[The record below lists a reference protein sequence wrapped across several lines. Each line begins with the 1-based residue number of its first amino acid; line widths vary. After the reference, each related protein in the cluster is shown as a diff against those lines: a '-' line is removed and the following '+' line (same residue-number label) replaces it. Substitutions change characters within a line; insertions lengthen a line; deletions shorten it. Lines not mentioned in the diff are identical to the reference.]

1 MSQTVDSPLVCPV
14 CREALH
20 NNDRSYYC
28 PQGHSFDIARQG
40 YVNLLLSHQRRS
52 KHPGDSKEMVKARRT
67 FLAGGHYLPI
77 YTTLEQLALKHLENI
92 DVNPSVQVAD
102 LGCGEGYYTHQ
113 LDKALRETLAEQNK
127 TCHTWGIDISK
138 DAIIDA
144 CKHSS
149 NVNWLIANLSQTPFS
164 DHSMDMITVLFCP
177 INVQELV
184 RLLKPG
190 GIFIFVKP
198 DAGHLI
204 QLREHI
210 YSDIKGQD
218 EKTAIE
224 KASGQ
229 PVNHPKLKLIDTQ
242 TLFHSISLDTPES
255 IQALFKMTPHY
266 WRSKPEK
273 HKKIE
278 QLSQLDTDISLNF
291 FCYQREH

>member
-14 CREALH
+14 CREALQ

-52 KHPGDSKEMVKARRT
+52 KHPGDSKEMIKARQA
-67 FLAGGHYLPI
+67 FLAEGHYLPI
-77 YTTLEQLALKHLENI
+77 YTALEQLALKHLKNVETNS
-92 DVNPSVQVAD
+92 PLQVAD

-113 LDKALRETLAEQNK
+113 LDKALRKVLTEHKNPLQ
-127 TCHTWGIDISK
+127 TWGIDISK
-138 DAIIDA
+138 DAIINA
-144 CKHSS
+144 CKHNSK
-149 NVNWLIANLSQTPFS
+149 VNWLIANLSQTPFA

-177 INVQELV
+177 INAQELV

-198 DAGHLI
+198 DAKHLI

-218 EKTAIE
+218 ENTAIE
-224 KASGQ
+224 KTTDN
-229 PVNHPKLKLIDTQ
+229 PVHHPQLKLIDTQ
-242 TLFHSISLDTPES
+242 ALFHSISLDTPES

-278 QLSQLDTDISLNF
+278 QLSQLDTDISLSF

>member
-14 CREALH
+14 CREALQ

-52 KHPGDSKEMVKARRT
+52 KHPGDSKEMIKARRT
-67 FLAGGHYLPI
+67 FLTEGHYLPI
-77 YTTLEQLALKHLENI
+77 YTALEQLALKHLKNLEINS
-92 DVNPSVQVAD
+92 PFQVAD

-113 LDKALRETLAEQNK
+113 LDKALREILPEQK
-127 TCHTWGIDISK
+127 GPLQTWGIDISK
-138 DAIIDA
+138 DAIINA
-144 CKHSS
+144 CKHHSS
-149 NVNWLIANLSQTPFS
+149 VNWLIANLSQTPFA
-164 DHSMDMITVLFCP
+164 DHSIDMITVLFCP
-177 INVQELV
+177 INAQELV

-198 DAGHLI
+198 DAKHLI

-210 YSDIKGQD
+210 YSDIKGQG
-218 EKTAIE
+218 ESVAIE
-224 KASGQ
+224 KTTDN
-229 PVNHPKLKLIDTQ
+229 PVHHPKLKLIDIQ
-242 TLFHSISLDTPES
+242 VLFHSISLDTPES
-255 IQALFKMTPHY
+255 IQALFKMTPHF

-273 HKKIE
+273 HKNIE
-278 QLSQLDTDISLNF
+278 QLSQLDTDISLSF